1 MKTTGIIL
9 FVCAIIY
16 SLYLEA
22 ESASIHSSELQSNF
36 HKLRK
41 RQIHGRFG
49 DYIPRGDLA
58 QGKVSTGV
66 EMFFPV
72 DDDGEETRDTDD
84 DGEQTSRS
92 EDDDD
97 GLTSRRA
104 APRERHVNC
113 NKRHY

>member
-1 MKTTGIIL
+1 MKTTGIVL

-22 ESASIHSSELQSNF
+22 ESASIYPSELQSNF

-72 DDDGEETRDTDD
+72 DDDDGEDTDD
-84 DGEQTSRS
+84 NEGQASRS
-92 EDDDD
+92 EDDDV
-97 GLTSRRA
+97 LTSRRA
-104 APRERHVNC
+104 APRERGVKC
-113 NKRHY
+113 NKRHH